1 MEHDI
6 EKILITREQI
16 ENKARELGEM
26 LKKDYEGKN
35 PILLGILK
43 GSVMFM
49 ADLMKHLDFSLEVD
63 FMDVSSYY
71 GTESTGIVKVKKD
84 IDQDPKDRHIII
96 VEDII
101 DTGQTLYK
109 IQNVLKERGA
119 ISVEIITL
127 LDKPEA
133 RITNMKAKYVGFEI
147 PKLFVVGYGL
157 DYNEK
162 YRNLP
167 YVGIL
172 KECVYK

>member
-6 EKILITREQI
+6 EKILITRDEI
-16 ENKARELGEM
+16 EDKARELGEL
-26 LKKDYEGKN
+26 LKRDYENKN

-43 GSVMFM
+43 GSVVFM
-49 ADLMKHLDFSLEVD
+49 ADLMKNLHFNVEID

-84 IDQDPKDRHIII
+84 IDQNPMGRHIII
-96 VEDII
+96 VEDVI

-109 IQNVLKERGA
+109 IVNVLKERGA
-119 ISVEIITL
+119 ASVEIVTL

-133 RITNMKAKYVGFEI
+133 RVTDMSAKYVGFEV

-167 YVGIL
+167 YIGVL
-172 KECVYK
+172 KESVYK